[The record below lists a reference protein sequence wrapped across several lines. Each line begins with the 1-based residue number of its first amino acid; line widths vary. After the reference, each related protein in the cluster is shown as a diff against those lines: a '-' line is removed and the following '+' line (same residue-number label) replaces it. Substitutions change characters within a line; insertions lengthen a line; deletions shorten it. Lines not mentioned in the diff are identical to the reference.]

1 MKLSESWLR
10 SQTNLS
16 IDTNLLVKQLTMAG
30 LEVDSVSSVKAISG
44 VKIAQIADV
53 QPHPDADKLKVC
65 DVNDGDNIH
74 KVVCGAPNAKIGR
87 KIPFATIGAILPG
100 DFEIKKTKIRGVE
113 SNGMLCAQDE
123 LGLGDDSAGLWELP
137 LDAPIGEDLS
147 NYLELND
154 NIIDIDLTPN
164 RGDCLSLRGI
174 SREIGVIN
182 NCDVVMH
189 LDDKVHANINDSINC
204 TISAPEGCARYI
216 SRVIKNINLNAKTP
230 IWMQEKLRRSGI
242 RSRSPIVDVTNYV
255 LLEIGQPMHA
265 FDLSKID
272 GEIIVR
278 YANKENLKLLDDTFV
293 SLDKDTLVI
302 SDQSK
307 VLAMAGIMGGEDS
320 SVGPLTDQILLESAW
335 FNPKIISG
343 KARKYGKH
351 TDSSHRFERGVDPEI
366 QYLAIERATSL
377 ILDICEGIP
386 GPITETVLQDY
397 LPDEKSISFDNDEIQ
412 KQLGIEVEGEE
423 IERIFGRLGLT
434 KKNYELGFTTWNI
447 PSWRFDLEIQQDLIE
462 EVARIKGYD
471 NLPVTLPRF
480 EAKTKN
486 VKNHK
491 TDIFKDILVNKGY
504 QEAVTY
510 SFIDP
515 EVRKLLFKNI
525 QGSTLLNPISNE
537 MSEMRVSVW
546 PGLINAALHNLNRQQ
561 TRIRLFE
568 LGQCFMPVG
577 NTVMG
582 YQTQFA
588 GLICGS
594 RYEKSWSTTAAN
606 VDFYDLKG
614 DVETLLYTIVKGE
627 ECEFR
632 AKAYD
637 FFHPGQSAEILIDK
651 EVAGCLGRLHPSI
664 ESKLNFK
671 QPVYLFEINID
682 KVVTAIDQG
691 FESISKFPEVRRDLA
706 FLVDESVQASALIS
720 AVKNAAGKYLV
731 DLKLFDVYEG
741 KDIENKGKSIALGL
755 TFQHPCRTLT
765 ETEINSWIND
775 AVTASLD
782 SFGATLRS

>member
-44 VKIAQIADV
+44 VKIAQIEDV

-65 DVNDGDNIH
+65 DVNDGDKIL
-74 KVVCGAPNAKIGR
+74 KVVCGAPNAGIGK

-164 RGDCLSLRGI
+164 RGDCLSLRGM

-189 LDDKVHANINDSINC
+189 LEDKVHANINDSINS
-204 TISAPEGCARYI
+204 TITAPEGCARYV
-216 SRVIKNINLNAKTP
+216 SRVVKNINLNAKTP
-230 IWMQEKLRRSGI
+230 MWMQEKLRRSGV
-242 RSRSPIVDVTNYV
+242 RSRNPIVDVTNYV

-272 GEIIVR
+272 GEITVR
-278 YANKENLKLLDDTFV
+278 YAKKENLKLLDDTSV

-366 QYLAIERATSL
+366 QHLAIERATSL
-377 ILDICEGIP
+377 ILDICEGSP

-397 LPDEKSISFDNDEIQ
+397 LPGEKSISFENDEIR
-412 KQLGIEVEGEE
+412 KQLGIEVDREE
-423 IERIFGRLGLT
+423 VEQIFGRLGLT
-434 KKNYELGFTTWNI
+434 KKNYESGFATWNV

-462 EVARIKGYD
+462 EIARIKGYD

-486 VKNHK
+486 VKDHK
-491 TDIFKDILVNKGY
+491 TDILKDILVNKGY

-515 EVRKLLFKNI
+515 EVRRLLFKDI

-537 MSEMRVSVW
+537 MSEMRVSIW

-568 LGQCFMPVG
+568 LGQCFMPVE
-577 NTVMG
+577 NALTG

-594 RYEKSWSTTAAN
+594 RYEKSWSTSAAN

-614 DVETLLYTIVKGE
+614 DVETLLYTIVE
-627 ECEFR
+627 EDECEFR
-632 AKAYD
+632 VKAYE
-637 FFHPGQSAEILIDK
+637 FFHPGQSAEILINK

-671 QPVYLFEINID
+671 QPVYLFEININ
-682 KVVTAIDQG
+682 KVVTNIDEG
-691 FESISKFPEVRRDLA
+691 FEGISKFPEVKRDLA

-720 AVKNAAGKYLV
+720 AVKNASGKYLV

-741 KDIENKGKSIALGL
+741 KDIENKGKSIALGW
-755 TFQHPCRTLT
+755 TFQLPWRPLT
-765 ETEINSWIND
+765 ESEINSWIND

-782 SFGATLRS
+782 SCGATLRS

>member
-44 VKIAQIADV
+44 VKIAQIDDV

-74 KVVCGAPNAKIGR
+74 KVVCGAPNAEVGR

-100 DFEIKKTKIRGVE
+100 DFEIKKTKIRGIE
-113 SNGMLCAQDE
+113 SDGMLCAQDE
-123 LGLGDDSAGLWELP
+123 LGLGEDSAGLWELP

-164 RGDCLSLRGI
+164 RGDCLSLRGV

-182 NCDVVMH
+182 NCDVFMH
-189 LDDKVHANINDSINC
+189 LEDKVHADINDSIKS
-204 TISAPEGCARYI
+204 TITAPEGCARYV

-278 YANKENLKLLDDTFV
+278 YAKKENLKLLDDTSV
-293 SLDKDTLVI
+293 SLDNDTLVI

-377 ILDICEGIP
+377 ILDICEGSP
-386 GPITETVLQDY
+386 GPITETVSQDY
-397 LPDEKSISFDNDEIQ
+397 LPGEKSISFENDEIR

-423 IERIFGRLGLT
+423 VEQIFGRLGLT
-434 KKNYELGFTTWNI
+434 KKNYESGFATWNV

-462 EVARIKGYD
+462 EIARIKGYD

-486 VKNHK
+486 VKDHK
-491 TDIFKDILVNKGY
+491 TDILKDILVNKGY

-515 EVRKLLFKNI
+515 EVRKLLFKDI

-568 LGQCFMPVG
+568 LGQCFMPVE
-577 NTVMG
+577 NTLTG
-582 YQTQFA
+582 YQTQFG

-594 RYEKSWSTTAAN
+594 RYEKSWSTSAAN

-614 DVETLLYTIVKGE
+614 DVETLLYTIVKAE

-632 AKAYD
+632 SKAYE
-637 FFHPGQSAEILIDK
+637 FFHPGQSAEILINK

-682 KVVTAIDQG
+682 KVVTAIDEG

-720 AVKNAAGKYLV
+720 AVKNASGKYLV